1 MNKSN
6 NNLLD
11 YPISNYLQ
19 FGNESQRFDLEIFY
33 PKRNL
38 STSGWYQLTDKKFN
52 ADLGLKW
59 AGTGASD
66 ESRKIQSNFQWTS
79 EPLQQGDRDHQKFAL
94 TISHPHLEKGI
105 DCKAEYYRGIRDLLR
120 TRLSI
125 DYSKTP
131 DHLIVVGAQLRDLY
145 HELGHTNYTFK
156 LYGHHPAS
164 QLDVELN
171 GTLAARPS
179 FYKTESTAHYQRDYL
194 REGKLL
200 ALLDLNKKELEYER
214 RSPYHWVRLWLLPTL
229 EYPVYGLNATVWDSP
244 DPTTNYT
251 GYVYVDLLERSARM
265 DFNLTEDASQNLQM
279 VGYIPDSRSGYL
291 DVWRNYEE
299 IRIIDIT
306 SYLKMNHSR
315 LITGRFHWRP
325 NITNE
330 LRDQVNRVGDS
341 IYGSFSDGIDFWIK
355 TLYTESTESVSTI
368 WNTAKEYNNKFI
380 EDISKLSVLEE
391 DLEEMRLFVN
401 QSYEAN
407 DFYIKNVVNFTL
419 TILDELAIRDHI
431 ESLPKIFTELWQ
443 AMGDSGKALRNSID
457 WLIKT
462 IKKTYNNIL
471 DTVSRFFRGESLVYL
486 SSLMEKAIKKY
497 DKFAKELHIK
507 FIKYIETLW
516 HETWKLA
523 ETYWKTVLKRF
534 EPHFFKLISF
544 IERNVWDLSKEVF
557 DFIYKRTNE
566 LAETPYF
573 NRVSSFTRDADR
585 LYKDIQANDA
595 ITNIKKYSTLAWKFI
610 KEKYFKLVPFGA
622 ELNEV
627 LTDIWQEIKKLQKV
641 KQVQLVISKYYEV
654 VAKLEWIAD
663 ELQLEYRIHQ
673 LYSLIRNKFR
683 NIALNALETADKY
696 REAKTKFIFDPEVGI
711 IDLEQK
717 LPMSWHAF
725 NETPKFEEIEE
736 YKTLAKVQNFLSET
750 NSSIIMK
757 LYNIRAQLD
766 PKTWLPPYYCE

>member
-1 MNKSN
+1 ME
-6 NNLLD
+6 L
-11 YPISNYLQ
+11 
-19 FGNESQRFDLEIFY
+19 FY

-38 STSGWYQLTDKKFN
+38 STSGWYQLTDKNFN

-59 AGTGASD
+59 AGSGPRD
-66 ESRKIQSNFQWTS
+66 ESRQIRSNFQWTAV
-79 EPLQQGDRDHQKFAL
+79 PLQKGDRDHQTFAL
-94 TISHPHLEKGI
+94 TVSHPYLEKDI
-105 DCKAEYYRGIRDLLR
+105 DCKADFYRGNRELLS
-120 TRLSI
+120 TRLTI
-125 DYSKTP
+125 DYSNEP
-131 DHLIVVGAQLRDLY
+131 QHLIVLGAQLRDLQ
-145 HELGHTNYTFK
+145 HELGHTNYTFT

-164 QLDVELN
+164 ELDVELN

-179 FYKTESTAHYQRDYL
+179 YYKTESTAHYKRDYL
-194 REGKLL
+194 RQGKLL

-214 RSPYHWVRLWLLPTL
+214 QSPYHWVRLWLLPTL
-229 EYPVYGLNATVWDSP
+229 QFPKYGLNATIWDT
-244 DPTTNYT
+244 PTTNHT
-251 GYVYVDLLERSARM
+251 GYVYVDLLERYARM
-265 DFNLTEDASQNLQM
+265 DFNLSEDASQNLQM

-299 IRIIDIT
+299 IRIIDIS

-330 LRDQVNRVGDS
+330 VRDQVNKVGNS

-355 TLYTESTESVSTI
+355 SLYTESMESVSTI
-368 WNTAKEYNNKFI
+368 WHTAKEYNSRFI
-380 EDISKLSVLEE
+380 EDISQLSVLEE
-391 DLEEMRLFVN
+391 DLDDMRLFVN

-431 ESLPKIFTELWQ
+431 ESLPKIFSELWQ

-462 IKKTYNNIL
+462 IKKTYNNVL
-471 DTVSRFFRGESLVYL
+471 DAISRFFHGESLNYI
-486 SSLMEKAIKKY
+486 SSLMELGIEKY
-497 DKFAKELHIK
+497 DKFVKDLHIK
-507 FIKYIETLW
+507 FIKYIENLW
-516 HETWKLA
+516 HKTWHLA
-523 ETYWKTVLKRF
+523 ETYWKSVLKRF
-534 EPHFFKLISF
+534 EPHMFKLISF
-544 IERNVWDLSKEVF
+544 VEKNAWDLSKEVF

-573 NRVSSFTRDADR
+573 NKVSSFTQDADR
-585 LYKDIQANDA
+585 LYRDMQANDA

-627 LTDIWQEIKKLQKV
+627 LTEIWQEIKELQKIE
-641 KQVQLVISKYYEV
+641 QVQVVVLKYYEV

-673 LYSLIRNKFR
+673 LYGLIRNKFR
-683 NIALNALETADKY
+683 TYALNALETADMY
-696 REAKTKFIFDPEVGI
+696 REAKTKFVFDPEVGI

-725 NETPKFEEIEE
+725 NETPRFEEIPE
-736 YKTLAKVQNFLSET
+736 YKMISKVQNFLSET

-757 LYNIRAQLD
+757 LYNMRAHLD
-766 PKTWLPPYYCE
+766 PKTWLPPYYCK